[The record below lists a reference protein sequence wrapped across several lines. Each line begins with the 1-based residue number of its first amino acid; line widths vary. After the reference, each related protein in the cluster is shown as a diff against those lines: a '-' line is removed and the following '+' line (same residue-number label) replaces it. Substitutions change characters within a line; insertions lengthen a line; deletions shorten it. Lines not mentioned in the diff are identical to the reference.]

1 MDQTSA
7 FFLFSLAGTLVSLTA
22 IGLSRSPRILNNL
35 ARGFFLLCL
44 FLGSLVIIATILS
57 VSGLLAFTG
66 TFGLVFKI
74 LIFRGWLVVGA
85 GIVSAILVLLNSAG
99 FSQTFLTN
107 EAVRG
112 FAGSGYVLKGLCLS
126 VSIAFLITEI
136 GKLAHDAEMRQFF
149 LDSGYPVWFLYF
161 VIISETLGSIGLFI
175 SKLIIPAAG
184 GLAAIMIGAIYTHLR
199 NGDPFSDSLEAA
211 HLLILLICIIVIKMK
226 KTDSPAVFDINSS
239 PEFQVKNTP

>member
-85 GIVSAILVLLNSAG
+85 GIVS
-99 FSQTFLTN
+99 
-107 EAVRG
+107 AVRG